1 MRKKALLALMLA
13 AVMLLSGC
21 ALITVD
27 EEVDNARTVIDVN
40 GEIVTKGQLDNLV
53 QNQVYQNQQM
63 NSYYSLLGLAS
74 YLPSTAADVVD
85 DVAQSQ
91 IEGMVA
97 RQKATDMGFYT
108 MTDEE
113 NEEIQ
118 NTAQENYDAVLDE
131 IALYYY
137 PDSELEEDALR
148 AECETFA
155 QENGFASLEDY
166 VKTAT
171 DNKAVEKLRADTVK
185 DVAVTED
192 ELASGLSERAESEKT
207 TYENSLIT
215 YGYNVNNGTTVYY
228 NPAGYRYVKQILI
241 QFTEEDNTAV
251 TDALSALTAAQNA
264 LTTAQSNL
272 DNAAEDADM
281 EALQA
286 AVDQA
291 KADEDAAQTAADDAM
306 ATAYANIQEKT
317 DEVYAAATAED
328 ADFDALVKEY
338 NEDTGMPET
347 GYAVC
352 EGYTYFVTSFTE
364 AAMALEN
371 VGDVSEPVKS
381 DYGYHIIQ
389 YSADIP
395 EGSATVDDV
404 RETLTAELLTAKQD
418 EAYAAALDGWVAEA
432 SVTTYLDRMGY

>member
-1 MRKKALLALMLA
+1 MQKKALLALMLA

-21 ALITVD
+21 ALVTVD
-27 EEVDNARTVIDVN
+27 EAVDNARTVIDVN
-40 GEIVTKGQLDNLV
+40 GEIVTKGQLDNMV
-53 QNQVYQNQQM
+53 QNQVYQNQQL
-63 NSYYSLLGLAS
+63 NSTYSLLGLAS
-74 YLPSTAADVVD
+74 YLPTTPAAVLD
-85 DVAQSQ
+85 DLAQSQ
-91 IEGMVA
+91 IESMVA
-97 RQKATDMGFYT
+97 RQKAAEMGFDT

-113 NEEIQ
+113 TEEIQ
-118 NTAQENYDAVLDE
+118 ATAQENYDAQLDQ
-131 IALYYY
+131 IAVYYFS
-137 PDSELEEDALR
+137 DSELEEDALR

-155 QENGFASLEDY
+155 QENGFATLDDY
-166 VKTAT
+166 VKSAT
-171 DNKAVEKLRADTVK
+171 DSKALEKLRADAVK

-192 ELASGLSERAESEKT
+192 ELVSGLTEHADSEKT
-207 TYENSLIT
+207 TYENSLST

-228 NPAGYRYVKQILI
+228 APAGYRYVKQILI

-251 TDALSALTAAQNA
+251 TDAQSALTTAQSA

-272 DNAAEDADM
+272 DNAAEDADT

-291 KADEDAAQTAADDAM
+291 QADVDAAQAAADA
-306 ATAYANIQEKT
+306 ALETAYANIQEKT

-338 NEDTGMPET
+338 NEDTGMPEI

-352 EGYTYFVTSFTE
+352 EGYTYFVPSFTE

-395 EGSATVDDV
+395 EGSATLETV
-404 RETLTAELLTAKQD
+404 REPLTAELLSAKQD
-418 EAYAAALDGWVAEA
+418 EAYEAALDGWVAEA
-432 SVTTYLDRMGY
+432 SVTTYLDRMNY